1 MNETLRFCSARRA
14 GDEIPGPLASKLIK
28 PSPPFGVAQATDTPR
43 RLLVL
48 CPQFESLQTFHRRP
62 LFRRMATRHS
72 TSRTSRSPSRKHLSK
87 ELLLPL
93 SAAAAQTIAL
103 ANHMGFVACRDGAGT
118 AYLFNEL
125 IRLVYVTF
133 YVQDAGFGDTDPLVY
148 ARAEAALERSL
159 QRAENERVW
168 VLDSSDLPLFEA
180 VLRESDRQ
188 LASAPRY
195 AHLDARERLE
205 RFAVS
210 GRPSPLTTET
220 QH

>member
-1 MNETLRFCSARRA
+1 
-14 GDEIPGPLASKLIK
+14 
-28 PSPPFGVAQATDTPR
+28 
-43 RLLVL
+43 
-48 CPQFESLQTFHRRP
+48 
-62 LFRRMATRHS
+62 
-72 TSRTSRSPSRKHLSK
+72 
-87 ELLLPL
+87 
-93 SAAAAQTIAL
+93 
-103 ANHMGFVACRDGAGT
+103 MGFVACRDGAGT